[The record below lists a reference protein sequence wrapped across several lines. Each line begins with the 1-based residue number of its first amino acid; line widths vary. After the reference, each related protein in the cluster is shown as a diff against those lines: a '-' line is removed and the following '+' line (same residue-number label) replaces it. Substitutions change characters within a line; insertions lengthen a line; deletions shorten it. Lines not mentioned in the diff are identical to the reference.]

1 MVLMTATIYP
11 PAVCANADSLLRC
24 AETHPSSR
32 FPRNQSHSPMSFA
45 LRMPASS
52 GTVKRTSLDRDWS
65 AASDYTQMGL
75 SWVEHGGVSLVMGS
89 CGGIATGD
97 SARCK
102 CSIAGTCLAAAMFG
116 PADKAERGSE
126 TRAIQAGIAL
136 LGLRQGFGSTCLS
149 VTSRIGSP
157 PWMKTSVDIATNIA
171 CQKMPNLGRMTQCP
185 RLPPA
190 TLCLLVQDQLNVRPQ
205 PRGLLIDWQKAM
217 WLHLLRER
225 ICSGER
231 NSRCAVQ

>member
-24 AETHPSSR
+24 AETHPSSSL
-32 FPRNQSHSPMSFA
+32 PRNHSHSPMSFA

-52 GTVKRTSLDRDWS
+52 GTVERTRLDRDWS

-75 SWVEHGGVSLVMGS
+75 RWVEHGGVSVVMGS
-89 CGGIATGD
+89 CGGSATDDGV
-97 SARCK
+97 RCK
-102 CSIAGTCLAAAMFG
+102 CSIAGTCLVAAMFG

-136 LGLRQGFGSTCLS
+136 LGLRHGFELTCLS
-149 VTSRIGSP
+149 VTSGIGSP
-157 PWMKTSVDIATNIA
+157 PWTETSVDIVTNMA
-171 CQKMPNLGRMTQCP
+171 FQKMPNPGTMTQCL

-190 TLCLLVQDQLNVRPQ
+190 TLCLSVQDQLNARPQ

-225 ICSGER
+225 ICSRER